1 MSSAAKVGIVQF
13 AGEGYDVW
21 RFRVET
27 QMSAHGVKEMLTKDV
42 PMDEAQLAAFR
53 EKDEKAKALLVA
65 YIADSHLEYVRDK
78 DTAKEMWNSLANT
91 FAKKG
96 FATQTYIRRSL
107 ATLKMVEGT
116 PLMDHFRRFD
126 ELIRQLKGAGATVS
140 ELDAVSQLFISLP
153 SSYDVVT
160 TAMENLG
167 DDQLK
172 LDTVKARLLAEE
184 QKRSGRES
192 GSFVD
197 GVSDG
202 SGSAFAAKPVRSKE
216 KNKFQGKCFVCGE
229 VGHKKFS
236 CPKMKNRHGKAQ
248 VATVPVDREIAL
260 VLSQEERKDH
270 KAESFIEWILD
281 SGASRHMAYN
291 EDYFQD
297 LCEFGEP
304 LVIESAKEGEKL
316 TATKEG
322 MVKGKVAVNGSG
334 LTLSLGN
341 VLFVKNL
348 KFNLLSLSR
357 LKTGVKIDFKQYCP
371 MTEKPSLW

>member
-184 QKRSGRES
+184 QKRSGRERFLRGWCS
-192 GSFVD
+192 GW
-197 GVSDG
+197 
-202 SGSAFAAKPVRSKE
+202 VRIS
-216 KNKFQGKCFVCGE
+216 VCSE
-229 VGHKKFS
+229 
-236 CPKMKNRHGKAQ
+236 A
-248 VATVPVDREIAL
+248 
-260 VLSQEERKDH
+260 
-270 KAESFIEWILD
+270 
-281 SGASRHMAYN
+281 
-291 EDYFQD
+291 
-297 LCEFGEP
+297 
-304 LVIESAKEGEKL
+304 GEKQGEEQVSRKML
-316 TATKEG
+316 R
-322 MVKGKVAVNGSG
+322 MRRSG
-334 LTLSLGN
+334 TQEI
-341 VLFVKNL
+341 
-348 KFNLLSLSR
+348 LLSEDEES
-357 LKTGVKIDFKQYCP
+357 T
-371 MTEKPSLW
+371 W